1 MRIIPAIDIIDGKCV
16 RLVKGDYDQ
25 KTIYHDDPLEMAKAF
40 EDHGIEY
47 LHLVDLDGAKAG
59 QIVNYAV
66 LEKIAVKTN
75 LKIDFGGG
83 IRNKKDV
90 AIVKERGGR
99 QAVIGSLAFKD
110 KELFFE
116 IIREH
121 GSDSIVL
128 GADARKGKIAVGGW
142 LETTDIELESVID
155 EYHQKGI
162 EYVLCTDI
170 DKDGMMQGPATEKY
184 QSILE
189 RTPGINLIASGG
201 IRHMDDVQRMEE
213 IGCEGAIIGKAI
225 YEKAISLKDLENY
238 IIC

>member
-59 QIVNYAV
+59 EIVNYAV

-90 AIVKERGGR
+90 SIVLECGGM
-99 QAVIGSLAFKD
+99 QAVIGSLAFKA
-110 KELFFE
+110 KEIFFE
-116 IIREH
+116 IIDEN
-121 GSDSIVL
+121 GSDAIVL

-142 LETTDIELESVID
+142 LEPTDIDVESVIE

-162 EYVLCTDI
+162 DYVLCTDI
-170 DKDGMMQGPATEKY
+170 DKDGMMQGPSTEKY
-184 QSILE
+184 QAILE
-189 RTPGINLIASGG
+189 RTPGIHLIASGG
-201 IRHMDDVQRMEE
+201 IRHMEDVYRMEE
-213 IGCEGAIIGKAI
+213 IGCEGTIIGKAI
-225 YEKAISLKDLENY
+225 YEKAITLKELENY
-238 IIC
+238 II